1 MLRMN
6 IEEEIQKI
14 ILEKDT
20 EKIKRLLLAILR
32 PEKIDLISREDFNKY
47 FVITDKIRTIAKVF
61 TAICKLHEKAL
72 VILTGQRGVGKT
84 TTLRY
89 LYYVLK
95 NYMKVSMIDMPEK
108 IDNAAGECIFVLDNN
123 YVNSDFILSPL
134 GNLDNKTIFV
144 ESKPYWVLQLLEK
157 KNFDKKAWQIMIL
170 MPPKESEIKEIVKKR
185 FGSVPRVVN
194 NPLLALLSQIKSEKE
209 LGLDTVEIIK
219 KQRGTKL
226 RILWALTSNTKG
238 LFVKEL
244 SKILTKSPATI
255 SRHLKELE
263 ELNLVRAER
272 IGKRIFYKISTVGGV
287 IFTEETI
294 IEEILRNW
302 GNKVFII

>member
-1 MLRMN
+1 MLKMD
-6 IEEEIQKI
+6 IEAEIQKI
-14 ILEKDT
+14 IHEKDT

-47 FVITDKIRTIAKVF
+47 FVITDKIRTVAKVF
-61 TAICKLHEKAL
+61 TAICKLHEKEL
-72 VILTGQRGVGKT
+72 ILLTGQRGVGKT

-89 LYYVLK
+89 LYNILK
-95 NYMKVSMIDMPEK
+95 NYMKVSIVDVPEK
-108 IDNAAGECIFVLDNN
+108 LDGVNAECIFILDNN
-123 YVNSDFILSPL
+123 YVDLDFILSL
-134 GNLDNKTIFV
+134 RDFNDKTIFI
-144 ESKPYWVLQLLEK
+144 ESKPYWVLKLLEK
-157 KNFDKKAWQIMIL
+157 KVIDEKKWQVMIL

-209 LGLDTVEIIK
+209 LGLDLIDTIK

-226 RILWALTSNTKG
+226 RILWSLTSNRNG
-238 LFVKEL
+238 LFVKEI
-244 SKILTKSPATI
+244 SKRLNKSPATI

-272 IGKRIFYKISTVGGV
+272 IGKRIFYRISTIGGITFV
-287 IFTEETI
+287 EETI
-294 IEEILRNW
+294 IDEILRNW
-302 GNKVFII
+302 SNKVFVI

>member
-1 MLRMN
+1 ME
-6 IEEEIQKI
+6 IEAEIQKI
-14 ILEKDT
+14 IREKDT

-32 PEKIDLISREDFNKY
+32 PEKIDLVSREDFNKY

-61 TAICKLHEKAL
+61 TAICKLHESEL

-95 NYMKVSMIDMPEK
+95 NYMKVSIIDVAEK
-108 IDNAAGECIFVLDNN
+108 LGEVDSECMFVLDNSF
-123 YVNSDFILSPL
+123 VNLDFIMSMS
-134 GNLDNKTIFV
+134 NIDSRTIFI
-144 ESKPYWVLQLLEK
+144 ESKPYWVLELLKKKIISEK
-157 KNFDKKAWQIMIL
+157 KWQVMIL
-170 MPPKESEIKEIVKKR
+170 MPPKEIEIKEIIKKR
-185 FGSVPRVVN
+185 FGSGPHAIN

-209 LGLDTVEIIK
+209 LGLDLRDIIR
-219 KQRGTKL
+219 KQKGTKL
-226 RILWALTSNTKG
+226 RILWSLTSNKDG
-238 LFVKEL
+238 LFVKEI
-244 SKILTKSPATI
+244 SKRLNKSPATI

-272 IGKRIFYKISTVGGV
+272 VGKRIFYKISTIGGI
-287 IFTEETI
+287 IFVEETI

-302 GNKVFII
+302 SNKVFVI